1 MNIWKYVIDDAGL
14 PIIFSVDHQHTDILT
29 TIVAAGYVIINYD
42 YEKEFFFVKCY
53 GGSSC
58 LGISSRIEDTS
69 IVEIHLNGCLYQEKI
84 NGLNF
89 SSLSN

>member
-42 YEKEFFFVKCY
+42 YEKDFFFC
-53 GGSSC
+53 
-58 LGISSRIEDTS
+58 
-69 IVEIHLNGCLYQEKI
+69 
-84 NGLNF
+84 
-89 SSLSN
+89 